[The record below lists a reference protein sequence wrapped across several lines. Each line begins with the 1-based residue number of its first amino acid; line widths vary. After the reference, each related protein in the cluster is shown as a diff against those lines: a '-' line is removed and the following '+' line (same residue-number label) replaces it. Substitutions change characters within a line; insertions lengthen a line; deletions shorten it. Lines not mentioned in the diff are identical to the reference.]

1 MSVCVRSEIGTL
13 KRILLQRP
21 GRELEQL
28 VPATM
33 GNLLFDDI
41 PFLYRAQVEHDHFAE
56 LLKEQEQFGKE
67 LTDAVAM
74 IMKKNKQIDELMT
87 KRTEVVRC
95 KDCKHFDADFCKNR
109 EWETTPEWY
118 CADGER
124 DDPW

>member
-1 MSVCVRSEIGTL
+1 MADVKETVEALTKVSVF
-13 KRILLQRP
+13 
-21 GRELEQL
+21 
-28 VPATM
+28 
-33 GNLLFDDI
+33 LFD
-41 PFLYRAQVEHDHFAE
+41 LYRTYGDHEADYHGMMCTVDDAIE